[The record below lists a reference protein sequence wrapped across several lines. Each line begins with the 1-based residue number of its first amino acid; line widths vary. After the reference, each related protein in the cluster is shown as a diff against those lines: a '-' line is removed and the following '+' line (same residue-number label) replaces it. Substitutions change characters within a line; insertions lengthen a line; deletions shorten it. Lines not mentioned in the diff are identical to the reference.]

1 MPRAA
6 LIAVMLALLALS
18 AAAKDPHLDPSLL
31 PSGCAG
37 CHEGHGS
44 SGSPMLGTPQK
55 SVCLGCHESQAAVD
69 RQKALGE
76 IGGHAQPPIVGADLA
91 LPFRHPVSDTAFSKH
106 EEGTVAC
113 TSCHS
118 PHRGSGGN
126 ATPAGQQKPSP
137 RDPRMREHELCDTCH
152 GGLAPVNGVGSVG
165 QRVDPRNESYHP
177 VRASAKDRSPSV
189 RPDLAGKEINCS
201 DCHGGRPGKSARGV
215 HGSSV
220 RGLLVKNYV
229 ALDGAGDPTT
239 GYELC
244 WDCHDAK
251 VVLDEKLS
259 TFPLHKLHI
268 VEERASCATCHDPH
282 GSSLNR
288 SLVPFGTGGVP
299 IPGVSP
305 SIKAG
310 SVAFI
315 SDAPGSGTCYLT
327 CHGYDHAPE
336 SYGVSSAAIMLER
349 ADPVSRAPL
358 PGGRTRGVRPG
369 TGFEP
374 RVPRTRSPEIP

>member
-6 LIAVMLALLALS
+6 LIAVMLALLPLS

-31 PSGCAG
+31 PYGCAG

-69 RQKALGE
+69 RQKALGG

-91 LPFRHPVSDTAFSKH
+91 LPFSHPVSDEAFSEH

-118 PHRGSGGN
+118 PHRGSGGH
-126 ATPAGQQKPSP
+126 ATPVGQPKPSP
-137 RDPRMREHELCDTCH
+137 RNPRMREHELCDRCH
-152 GGLAPVNGVGSVG
+152 GGLAPVNGTGSVG

-189 RPDLAGKEINCS
+189 RSDLAGKEINCS
-201 DCHGGRPGKSARGV
+201 DCHGGRPGQSARGV

-220 RGLLVKNYV
+220 RGLLVANFV
-229 ALDGAGDPTT
+229 SADGADAPDK

-244 WDCHDAK
+244 WNCHDSK
-251 VVLDEKLS
+251 VVMDAALS
-259 TFPLHKLHI
+259 SFPLHSLH
-268 VEERASCATCHDPH
+268 VDEQRTSCATCHDAH
-282 GSSLNR
+282 GSGAGR
-288 SLVPFGTGGVP
+288 ALVPFNDGAP

-305 SIKAG
+305 SLKTG
-310 SVAFI
+310 TLAFI
-315 SDAPGSGTCYLT
+315 SDAPRAGTCYLT
-327 CHGYDHAPE
+327 CHGRDHAPS
-336 SYGVSSAAIMLER
+336 SYGISNSAIISER
-349 ADPVSRAPL
+349 PGPASRTLL
-358 PGGRTRGVRPG
+358 PGGRTRGIRPG
-369 TGFEP
+369 IGFEP
-374 RVPRTRSPEIP
+374 RSPRTRNPETP